1 MIYSIAFNA
10 KWSLKIKSLDYLRL
24 RPPFGPELVW
34 ISQAIA
40 RSSIWCCWRV
50 HDHHITFSDIK

>member
-24 RPPFGPELVW
+24 RPPFGPKLVW

-40 RSSIWCCWRV
+40 RSSIWPLLAGARRSYHV
-50 HDHHITFSDIK
+50 F